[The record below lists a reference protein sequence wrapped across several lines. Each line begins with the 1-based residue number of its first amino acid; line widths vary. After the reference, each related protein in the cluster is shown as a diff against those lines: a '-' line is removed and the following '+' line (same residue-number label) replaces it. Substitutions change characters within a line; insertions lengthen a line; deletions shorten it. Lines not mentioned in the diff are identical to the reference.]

1 MKWLAALGAVV
12 ALTAPSAAAA
22 PDAVTGSQRA
32 LVILSTWG
40 PEPWTRAEAEQ
51 ALAEASAFIAKSS
64 FGQLSLQGTVTP
76 WLRGYPQEP
85 TCPPPE
91 HERIPPPLTDGPRR
105 AAEAA
110 GFSAASYDRLVYVI
124 PETDCP
130 WRGVGVGREVMLT
143 GILSGWAIV
152 HELGHTY
159 GLAHARARICDG
171 ARCHSAESGDP
182 FSPMGH
188 GLVDFGA
195 FEKRQLG
202 WIGDVVATGT
212 AGTYEIGRPDVRT
225 ASPHALVVP
234 TGRGEFWFEQ
244 RLDVADPGLVARVVL
259 ADVPDDDL
267 APPTLFI
274 DNPTHA
280 GRPTIAGGEEFREPG
295 VLAVRYSAQ
304 PNGRAALRFDWV
316 DRTRPKAPRLTAPRR
331 VPAGRTATVAWASSD
346 AGSGIA
352 ACLLAVDGRR
362 VPVQEAAAAGKATVG
377 PLRRGSPRV
386 TASCGD
392 RAGNRS
398 RVSAVRIRA
407 VR

>member
-1 MKWLAALGAVV
+1 MRIAGLVAVAAALLAP
-12 ALTAPSAAAA
+12 ASAAAPSA
-22 PDAVTGSQRA
+22 VVGSQRA
-32 LVILSTWG
+32 LVILATWG
-40 PEPWTRAEAEQ
+40 PQPWPRSEAEQ
-51 ALAEASAFIAKSS
+51 ALAEASAFLAKSS

-76 WLRGYPQEP
+76 WLRAYPREP

-91 HERIPPPLTDGPRR
+91 HERIPPPLTDGPRA

-110 GFSAASYDRLVYVI
+110 GFSVASYERLVYVV

-130 WRGVGVGREVMLT
+130 WRGVGVGREVMLS

-159 GLAHARARICDG
+159 GLAHARARICD
-171 ARCHSAESGDP
+171 AAACHSDEYGDP

-202 WIGDVVATGT
+202 WIGDVVETSS
-212 AGTYEIGRPDVRT
+212 AGAFEIGRPDVRT

-244 RLDVADPGLVARVVL
+244 RLDVAAPGLVARIVL
-259 ADVPDDDL
+259 ADIPDDDL

-274 DNPTHA
+274 ENPTRA
-280 GRPTIAGGEEFREPG
+280 SRPTIAPGEEFREAG
-295 VLAVRYSAQ
+295 VLAVRYSPR
-304 PNGRAALRFDWV
+304 PNGRAEVRFDWI
-316 DRTRPKAPRLTAPRR
+316 DRTRPLAPRLAAPRR
-331 VPAGRTATVAWASSD
+331 VRVGRSASVAWASTDS
-346 AGSGIA
+346 GSGIA
-352 ACLLAVDGRR
+352 SCVLAVDGRR
-362 VPVQEAAAAGKATVG
+362 ALEGAADGKVTIG
-377 PLRRGSPRV
+377 PLRRGTHRL
-386 TASCGD
+386 TASCTD

-398 RVSAVRIRA
+398 RASTARIRA